1 MLLNY
6 TNIMSRLTK
15 EISQLNKMLDSVGT
29 DLGITDFNPTEFSI
43 FFDIIEEI
51 EERGKCSMLKAVAVS
66 GKSRSTVYKTIR
78 KLVQK
83 NLLIIESS
91 TEDKR
96 SFLLKPQI

>member
-1 MLLNY
+1 
-6 TNIMSRLTK
+6 MSKLTK
-15 EISQLNKMLDSVGT
+15 EIAYLNKMLDSVGT
-29 DLGITDFNPTEFSI
+29 DLGIDDFNPTEFSI
-43 FFDIIEEI
+43 FFDIIQEI
-51 EERGKCSMLKAVAVS
+51 EEKGKCTMLKAVEVS

-83 NLLIIESS
+83 NVLLIEGS

>member
-1 MLLNY
+1 
-6 TNIMSRLTK
+6 MSKLTK
-15 EISQLNKMLDSVGT
+15 EIAHLNKMLDSVGT
-29 DLGITDFNPTEFSI
+29 DLGIDDFNPTEFSI
-43 FFDIIEEI
+43 FFDIIQEI
-51 EERGKCSMLKAVAVS
+51 EEKGKCTMLKAVEVS

-83 NLLIIESS
+83 NVLLIEGS

>member
-1 MLLNY
+1 
-6 TNIMSRLTK
+6 MSKLTK
-15 EISQLNKMLDSVGT
+15 EIVHLNKMLDSVGT
-29 DLGITDFNPTEFSI
+29 DLGIGDFNPTEFSI
-43 FFDIIEEI
+43 FFDIIQEI
-51 EERGKCSMLKAVAVS
+51 EEKGKCTMLKAVEAS

-83 NLLIIESS
+83 NVLLIEGS

>member
-1 MLLNY
+1 
-6 TNIMSRLTK
+6 MSKITI

-29 DLGITDFNPTEFSI
+29 DLGIDDFNPTEFSI
-43 FFDIIEEI
+43 FFDIIQEI
-51 EERGKCSMLKAVAVS
+51 EEKGKCTMLKAVEVS

-83 NLLIIESS
+83 NVLLIEGS

>member
-1 MLLNY
+1 
-6 TNIMSRLTK
+6 MSKLTK
-15 EISQLNKMLDSVGT
+15 EIAHLNKMLDSVGS
-29 DLGITDFNPTEFSI
+29 DLGIDDFNPTEFSI
-43 FFDIIEEI
+43 FFDIIQEI
-51 EERGKCSMLKAVAVS
+51 EEKGKCTMLKAVEVS

-83 NLLIIESS
+83 NVLLIEGS

>member
-1 MLLNY
+1 
-6 TNIMSRLTK
+6 MSKLTK
-15 EISQLNKMLDSVGT
+15 ELSNLNKMLDGVGT

-43 FFDIIEEI
+43 FLDIIEQI
-51 EERGKCSMLKAVAVS
+51 EDQGKCSMLKAVEVS

-83 NLLIIESS
+83 RLLLIESS
-91 TEDKR
+91 TQDRR

>member
-1 MLLNY
+1 
-6 TNIMSRLTK
+6 MSKLTK
-15 EISQLNKMLDSVGT
+15 EIAHLNKMLDSVGT
-29 DLGITDFNPTEFSI
+29 DLGIDDFNPTEFSI
-43 FFDIIEEI
+43 FFNIIQEI
-51 EERGKCSMLKAVAVS
+51 EEKGKCTMLKAVEVS

-83 NLLIIESS
+83 NVLLIEGS